1 MISEKV
7 KMQKVWKDH
16 IKHGDPTSLSLG
28 VCVWTNDEGQ
38 TQVRRRGFVCGET
51 SSPLSI

>member
-28 VCVWTNDEGQ
+28 VCVD
-38 TQVRRRGFVCGET
+38 
-51 SSPLSI
+51 